1 MSIFDSGNVDRD
13 ALYDLDDGITL
24 AAIDKYE
31 TFLNNYSQE
40 SLAQKPIVKEP
51 KGLTEAE
58 YAKQMDSFCDHLEK
72 VLLRPYEEMFLQDKK
87 DMCDDFIIPLLGVA
101 IADEVM
107 ERKGSL
113 AAKVADLLNI
123 FAPMRSDLVRAEDE
137 LYKNVKR
144 LPAGAVATR
153 MNKMIDMC
161 EKYTAH
167 ADKMLKAVKKICIYC
182 GIEMPGETVA
192 DQPSKKAAKPV
203 VVVQM
208 PVQQLMPEQ
217 ESSDD
222 TIAVSKYALGA
233 IFLTAAFA
241 VFVLINFFVYRFS
254 RWAFWLATVRLSF
267 AVIAGVI
274 ICGLLLAAIWLAA
287 KSGKIALL
295 LVVIFVIGVS
305 TIFEINMLRVAHH
318 EYQSWQ
324 ARGTV
329 YMQQTWDEQQAEQD
343 YQAWLETQWLED
355 QQFAE
360 QPETF
365 LYSYMVQW
373 GDTLPAIAARFGVTF
388 VDIIEINNLEYPYIL
403 AVDMELIIPLH
414 TMPEIYGYEDT
425 WVEEAPPVYEQP
437 PTLDGMPSWANLD
450 GVYMGE
456 PFSGDIV
463 SDWLWW
469 TSSEGDVIGVQDIS
483 FNYYDMG
490 WVIENHQGDWHYSDT
505 SWEER
510 VYNGRRILQ
519 VDIWEGPAWFFWEF
533 NTFFLPRGDGFYY
546 MISLVARQVDWENNP
561 LTPWVEFELAW
572 LDY

>member
-13 ALYDLDDGITL
+13 ALYDLDDGVTL

-31 TFLNNYSQE
+31 AFVNNYSQE
-40 SLAQKPIVKEP
+40 PLAQKPTVTEP

-72 VLLRPYEEMFLQDKK
+72 VLLKPYEEMFLQDKK
-87 DMCDDFIIPLLGVA
+87 DMRDDFIIPLLGAA

-107 ERKGSL
+107 GHKGSL
-113 AAKVADLLNI
+113 AAKVADVLNI
-123 FAPMRSDLVRAEDE
+123 FTPMRSDLVRAEEE
-137 LYKNVKR
+137 LYKALKPM
-144 LPAGAVATR
+144 PAGTVAAR

-192 DQPSKKAAKPV
+192 DEPV
-203 VVVQM
+203 AVQT
-208 PVQQLMPEQ
+208 PEQ
-217 ESSDD
+217 ESFDD

-254 RWAFWLATVRLSF
+254 RWAFWLATVRPSF
-267 AVIAGVI
+267 AVVAGVI
-274 ICGLLLAAIWLAA
+274 ICGLLLAAIWLAV
-287 KSGKIALL
+287 KSGKKALL
-295 LVVIFVIGVS
+295 LAVIFVIGVS
-305 TIFEINMLRVAHH
+305 TIFEINMLRVAHL
-318 EYQSWQ
+318 EYQYWQ
-324 ARGTV
+324 GRQAV
-329 YMQQTWDEQQAEQD
+329 HAQQIWDEQ
-343 YQAWLETQWLED
+343 WLEEQYL
-355 QQFAE
+355 AE
-360 QPETF
+360 QPETS
-365 LYSYMVQW
+365 LYSYIVQP
-373 GDTLPAIAARFGVTF
+373 GDTIGSIAARFGVTLAGI
-388 VDIIEINNLEYPYIL
+388 VEINNLENPNNL
-403 AVDMELIIPLH
+403 LVGMELIIPVH
-414 TMPEIYGYEDT
+414 TMPEIYGNIYEEEDT
-425 WVEEAPPVYEQP
+425 WAEELPPIEEPSPAEEAPLAYEP
-437 PTLDGMPSWANLD
+437 SVPDGMPSWANLE
-450 GVYMGE
+450 GMYMGE

-469 TSSEGDVIGVQDIS
+469 TSSEGDVVGVQDIS
-483 FNYYDMG
+483 FNYHGMG
-490 WVIENHQGDWHYSDT
+490 WVIENHRGDWHYSDT

-510 VYNGRRILQ
+510 IYNGRRILQ

-561 LTPWVEFELAW
+561 LTPWVEFELTW
-572 LDY
+572 LD